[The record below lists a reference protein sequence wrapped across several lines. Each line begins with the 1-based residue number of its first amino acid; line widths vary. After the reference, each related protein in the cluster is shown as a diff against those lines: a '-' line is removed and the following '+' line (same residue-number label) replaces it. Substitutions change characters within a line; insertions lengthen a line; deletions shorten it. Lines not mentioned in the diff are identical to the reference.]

1 MSGPERDLHSGND
14 GGVFHEPMADLVQLL
29 GSLHGPGGKVSVPGF
44 HNSVRPQ
51 LMELA
56 WQGLEHSEEFSM
68 RSYRLVVCVRVDGVS
83 CVCVWGGGGVRGG
96 GGGCVW
102 ESGCGWRGVQGAAVA
117 ACMVEGARSVCPAF
131 TTACGPS

>member
-1 MSGPERDLHSGND
+1 VAGPERDLHSGND

-29 GSLHGPGGKVSVPGF
+29 GSLHGPGGKISVPGF

-68 RSYRLVVCVRVDGVS
+68 SSYRCVRVCS
-83 CVCVWGGGGVRGG
+83 RSARGASDCCANDRICCCRHYILHRQPRTPLG
-96 GGGCVW
+96 
-102 ESGCGWRGVQGAAVA
+102 SIQQGYRA
-117 ACMVEGARSVCPAF
+117 
-131 TTACGPS
+131 

>member
-29 GSLHGPGGKVSVPGF
+29 GSLHGPGGKISVPGF
-44 HNSVRPQ
+44 HNNVRPQ

-68 RSYRLVVCVRVDGVS
+68 RSYR
-83 CVCVWGGGGVRGG
+83 WGCGLAGGHKGLGEGAKHWRAVVRG
-96 GGGCVW
+96 
-102 ESGCGWRGVQGAAVA
+102 
-117 ACMVEGARSVCPAF
+117 
-131 TTACGPS
+131 